1 MEVVQFEGEEVLI
14 IRRGDEVFAIGAH
27 CTHYNGPLAEGLL
40 EGDNVHCPWHHA
52 CFDIRSGE
60 AVRAPALLPVATYDV
75 ELRDGKPVVIG
86 KRVAQTLLSVP
97 GQAGVPVPH
106 SVGIIG
112 AGVAG
117 NACAEMLRR
126 RGFKGTITMFGT
138 EAPVD
143 RPNLSKEYLA
153 GHAPE
158 DWLPLPMGENVDLKM
173 TKVTKLDPASKSITL
188 EDGSTQSFD
197 AILIATG
204 ADPVHLP
211 LDGQHVHYLRT
222 AADSKAIV
230 AEAAE
235 GKRAVVIGASFIG
248 LEVAASLRERKVEV
262 TVVAPEAIPLARIL
276 GDEAGKFIRRLHE
289 EHGVTFRLG
298 LTAKSIESDHVVL
311 SDDSKVPC
319 DFVVIGTGVRPNLKL
334 AEDAGLKLDKGVVV
348 DEFLETSAKGI
359 YAAGDIARVHGRR
372 VEHFV
377 VAERMGQVAAEN
389 ILGHRIPYR
398 DAPFFWSAHYD
409 VSFNYVGHATEFD
422 EVRVDGSFDERSVK
436 IELVNKGK
444 VDAVV
449 TLFRDDESLRA
460 EQEMERGR
468 PRPQ

>member
-1 MEVVQFEGEEVLI
+1 MEVIQFDGEEVLI
-14 IRRGDEVFAIGAH
+14 IRRGDEVFAIAAH

-40 EGDNVHCPWHHA
+40 DGEQIHCPWHHA
-52 CFDIRSGE
+52 CFDIRTGE
-60 AVRAPALLPVATYDV
+60 ALRAPALLPVQTYDV
-75 ELRDGKPVVIG
+75 ELRDDKVVVLG
-86 KRVAQTLLSVP
+86 KRI
-97 GQAGVPVPH
+97 PVK

-117 NACAEMLRR
+117 NAAAEMLRR
-126 RGFKGTITMFGT
+126 RGFGGAITMFGT

-143 RPNLSKEYLA
+143 RPNLSKDYLA

-158 DWLPLPMGENVDLKM
+158 DWLPLPMGERVDLRL
-173 TKVTKLDPASKSITL
+173 TRVTKLDAAAKTLTL

-211 LDGQHVHYLRT
+211 LEGQHVHYLRT

-230 AEAAE
+230 AEAQE
-235 GKRAVVIGASFIG
+235 GKRAVILGSSFIG
-248 LEVAASLRERKVEV
+248 LEVAASLRERKVDV
-262 TVVAPEAIPLARIL
+262 TVVAPEAVPLARIL
-276 GDEAGKFIRRLHE
+276 GEEAGKYVKRLHE

-298 LTAKSIESDHVVL
+298 LTAKAIESDRVTL
-311 SDDSKVPC
+311 SDGSTLPY

-334 AEDAGLKLDKGVVV
+334 AEDAGLTLDKGIVV
-348 DEFLETSAKGI
+348 DEFLETSAKGV
-359 YAAGDIARVHGRR
+359 YAAGDVARVHGRR

-389 ILGHRIPYR
+389 ILGMRKPYR
-398 DAPFFWSAHYD
+398 DAPFFWSQHYD
-409 VSFNYVGHATEFD
+409 ISFNYVGHAEAFD
-422 EVRVDGSFDERSVK
+422 EVRVDGSFDEKSVK
-436 IELVNKGK
+436 IELVNKGS

-449 TLFRDDESLRA
+449 TLFRDLDSLMAEKERESA
-460 EQEMERGR
+460 
-468 PRPQ
+468 

>member
-1 MEVVQFEGEEVLI
+1 MEVTQFEGEDVLI
-14 IRRGDEVFAIGAH
+14 IRRGDEVFAIGAR

-40 EGDNVHCPWHHA
+40 DGDEIHCPWHHA
-52 CFDIRSGE
+52 CFDIRTGE
-60 AVRAPALLPVATYDV
+60 ALRAPALLPVACYDV
-75 ELRDGKPVVIG
+75 ELRDGKPVILG
-86 KRVAQTLLSVP
+86 KRAEVK
-97 GQAGVPVPH
+97 

-117 NACAEMLRR
+117 NAAAEMLRR
-126 RGFKGTITMFGT
+126 RGFGGAITMFGT

-158 DWLPLPMGENVDLKM
+158 EWLPLPMGEKVDFRE
-173 TKVTKLDPASKSITL
+173 TRVTKLDAATKTLTL
-188 EDGSTQSFD
+188 EDGTTQSFD
-197 AILIATG
+197 AIVIATG

-230 AEAAE
+230 AEAQE
-235 GKRAVVIGASFIG
+235 GKRAVVMGASFIG
-248 LEVAASLRERKVEV
+248 LEVAASLRERKVDV

-276 GDEAGKFIRRLHE
+276 GDAAGTFVRKLHE
-289 EHGVTFRLG
+289 EHGVVFRLG
-298 LTAKSIESDHVVL
+298 LTAKAIESDHVVL
-311 SDDSKVPC
+311 SDGSTVPC

-334 AEDAGLKLDKGVVV
+334 AEDAGLTIDKGIVVN
-348 DEFLETSAKGI
+348 EYLETSARGI
-359 YAAGDIARVHGRR
+359 YAAGDVARVHGRR

-377 VAERMGQVAAEN
+377 VAERMGQVVAEN
-389 ILGHRIPYR
+389 ILGKRMPYR

-409 VSFNYVGHATEFD
+409 VTFAYVGHALEFD
-422 EVRVDGSFDERSVK
+422 EVRIDGSLDARDAK

-449 TLFRDDESLRA
+449 TLFRDLESLRA
-460 EQEMERGR
+460 EQAMERS
-468 PRPQ
+468 